1 MSETPIFKRAYLRG
15 LNAELMRQG
24 VVAYPTKEAADH
36 AADYVAD
43 NSAVPDPIKEGQAIT
58 LKVAAVLCDT
68 LISASQSMCKQAG
81 HYDSSLT
88 KTAQSMSH
96 EDSAFVDA
104 RAIMEKAASE
114 TGALIEG
121 GDVPNDQPAAA
132 ANNAEAALENKN
144 RPENYANLGEG
155 GVGNY
160 ERKGQGSV
168 GTEEAHPEAPAAT
181 GEGSNSVTENTAK
194 HGSSLA
200 DIVAKVAGDT
210 GSLIQPGKDQNDQP
224 AAAAENAEAALEAKE
239 RPENY
244 ANKGEKGVGRSDMVP
259 SPGSQIGTEQAHP
272 KAPAATDSGK
282 TNVPIEHISKS
293 AAFETLFKVAAEEL
307 VPYLPKDMDEETK
320 VAHVRTMLGMETG
333 SRAAYLGDLWDTL
346 GATKEAAESV
356 RDHYFK
362 TASAPALPPAL
373 QKAAEED
380 EECDSED
387 SDEKE
392 EDSSEDKGDDEEKN
406 ENPFAKKEASS
417 TLSALRAAV
426 SNLSR

>member
-43 NSAVPDPIKEGQAIT
+43 NTAVPDPIKEGQAIT
-58 LKVAAVLCDT
+58 LKVAAVLCDS
-68 LISASQSMCKQAG
+68 LISTSSAMCKQAG

-88 KTAQSMSH
+88 KTAQSQSPA
-96 EDSAFVDA
+96 DSAFLDA
-104 RAIMEKAASE
+104 RAIMDKAASE
-114 TGALIEG
+114 TGSLIEG
-121 GDVPNDQPAAA
+121 GDAPNDQPAAA
-132 ANNAEAALENKN
+132 ADNAEAALENKN
-144 RPENYANLGEG
+144 RPENYANMGEG

-160 ERKGQGSV
+160 ERKGQGSI
-168 GTEEAHPEAPAAT
+168 GTEEAHPEAPAAS

-194 HGSSLA
+194 HGSNLA
-200 DIVAKVAGDT
+200 SIIAKVAGDT
-210 GSLIQPGKDQNDQP
+210 GSLIQPGNDKNDQP
-224 AAAAENAEAALEAKE
+224 AAAAENAEAALEAKN

-259 SPGSQIGTEQAHP
+259 SAGDNVGSESPHP
-272 KAPAATDSGK
+272 EAPTATDSGK
-282 TNVPIEHISKS
+282 TNVPLEHIAKS
-293 AAFETLFKVAAEEL
+293 AAFETLFKTAASEL
-307 VPYLPKDMDEETK
+307 VPYLPQDMDENTK
-320 VAHVRTMLGMETG
+320 VAHVRAMLGMET
-333 SRAAYLGDLWDTL
+333 SNRAAYLHDLWSSL
-346 GATKEAAESV
+346 GSQKEAAESI

-373 QKAAEED
+373 WKAAEED
-380 EECDSED
+380 SECDSKDSDEDSED
-387 SDEKE
+387 SD
-392 EDSSEDKGDDEEKN
+392 SEDEDKDEKN

-426 SNLSR
+426 SNLGR